1 VARSLAAGRHQVS
14 LIIGSTTDLSLT
26 DVPTG
31 GAEQH
36 APPADSGS
44 SDSPGVTLERQLSQ
58 RSNAYAVA
66 QINDALAQ
74 NAWKIEFVV
83 DKSID
88 RLIVKVIDTRTNEVL
103 VQVPTESMPAT
114 ARALADGPQAGALI
128 DRQA

>member
-26 DVPTG
+26 VVATDD
-31 GAEQH
+31 ADRH
-36 APPADSGS
+36 APPADSRS
-44 SDSPGVTLERQLSQ
+44 SDSPGVTLRRQISQ
-58 RSNAYAVA
+58 RLNAYAVA

-74 NAWKIEFVV
+74 NGWKMEFVI

-88 RLIVKVIDTRTNEVL
+88 RLIVKVVDIRTNEVL
-103 VQVPTESMPAT
+103 VQVPAESMPAT